1 MTTRHHHRQSAQV
14 VAETNIHTEP
24 NQKTLKGI
32 SLFLESTATP
42 FQNKTT
48 VNFSAELTSLLTSN
62 LPVSANTQG
71 SNRSISIVTPLLG
84 NSRMTVK
91 YRHFQSVEM

>member
-1 MTTRHHHRQSAQV
+1 MTTLRHHRQSAQV
-14 VAETNIHTEP
+14 VAETNLHIGP

-32 SLFLESTATP
+32 SLFLESTVTP

-48 VNFSAELTSLLTSN
+48 VNFFAALRSLLTSN

-71 SNRSISIVTPLLG
+71 SDRSIYNVTPLLR